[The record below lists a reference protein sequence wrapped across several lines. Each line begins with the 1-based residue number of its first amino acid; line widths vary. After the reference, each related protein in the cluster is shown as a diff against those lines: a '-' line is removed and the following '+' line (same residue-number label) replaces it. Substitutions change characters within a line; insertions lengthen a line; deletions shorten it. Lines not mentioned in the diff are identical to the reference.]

1 MGGKVG
7 GAGGAVLGPAPG
19 DPGFALLALVEAAAV
34 IKPRA
39 MGASASSRLERA
51 AER

>member
-19 DPGFALLALVEAAAV
+19 DPGFALLVLVEAAAV
-34 IKPRA
+34 TKPRA
-39 MGASASSRLERA
+39 MGASASSRLESA